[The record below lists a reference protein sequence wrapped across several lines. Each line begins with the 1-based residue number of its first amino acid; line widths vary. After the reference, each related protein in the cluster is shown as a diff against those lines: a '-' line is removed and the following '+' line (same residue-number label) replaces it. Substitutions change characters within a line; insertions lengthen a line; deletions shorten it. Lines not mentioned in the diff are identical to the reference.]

1 MVDLHITGRL
11 LIGMGKEL
19 KPVQLCCHTPAD
31 KHSEELLW
39 CMVHDS
45 SSKPRWEPAAILM
58 YQHKDYS
65 IL

>member
-1 MVDLHITGRL
+1 
-11 LIGMGKEL
+11 MGKEL

-45 SSKPRWEPAAILM
+45 SSQPRWEPAAILM